1 MLYQEIQPITKYK
14 ECICFLKSGFWK
26 ITFQIFLYL
35 FAFKKV
41 DQRKTLPGQLK
52 TLFSQRKIWFGL

>member
-14 ECICFLKSGFWK
+14 ECICFLESGFWK

-52 TLFSQRKIWFGL
+52 TLS